1 MSRLPHSERAVLDVN
16 KIEDYCLDPMHLHG
30 RHKARVFRS
39 ALGLIRSDAAWLREA
54 LLQGVRDN
62 EAVELVSDIFGVR
75 WRVDL
80 PVRRHDRHAVI
91 RTVWIVRTGDDAPR
105 FVTCWVL

>member
-39 ALGLIRSDAAWLREA
+39 ALGLIRSDAR
-54 LLQGVRDN
+54 G
-62 EAVELVSDIFGVR
+62 
-75 WRVDL
+75 
-80 PVRRHDRHAVI
+80 
-91 RTVWIVRTGDDAPR
+91 
-105 FVTCWVL
+105 